1 VESWVLG
8 ELLRH
13 LAFSDRGLTL
23 WHYRT
28 QAGQEVDFVLE
39 NRQGE
44 LTGIEVKA
52 SATLGAHDFK
62 GLRHLQET
70 ESERFRC
77 GYVLYAGQEVI
88 PFGSGLWAVP
98 LAMWC
103 APLAMI

>member
-1 VESWVLG
+1 
-8 ELLRH
+8 
-13 LAFSDRGLTL
+13 
-23 WHYRT
+23 
-28 QAGQEVDFVLE
+28 VDFVLE

-70 ESERFRC
+70 EPERFCR
-77 GYVLYAGQEVI
+77 GYVLYSGQEVI